1 VKGLYPTA
9 KAGGVYALYSKTA
22 KKELETLARRL
33 GISQKAVLEIAIREK
48 AEREAQKQ

>member
-1 VKGLYPTA
+1 MDYNKHTHMVIHTPI
-9 KAGGVYALYSKTA
+9 SKTA